1 MRSVSPRISVNR
13 TLRWAGAFLLVSAI
27 VVEAGVL
34 FAERDMLRRI
44 TSPELAVFLGL
55 GALAW
60 LLLLVEL
67 TKFPFAALY
76 HFAPSRWWRAL
87 GLVGTLIACV
97 ISLEA
102 MLMTASKTHE
112 VALAPALAAEA
123 KRSALATEATRL
135 KEMLSTMEGDSVAAS
150 AEREAIR
157 RDTDTEARRLEAVLA
172 ERMRV
177 LEAELAA
184 VEAPTE
190 DPTAIRLAE
199 LEERRR
205 DLTAAA
211 APDAALATLDARLAE
226 LAQRRDTA
234 ESEGRTALDALRA
247 SRDSN
252 AASSRAEAMR
262 RLESRLE
269 AAEADRRDAERDI
282 DEAAATLAAR
292 LADADRA
299 SIFDRDRLRREAR
312 TAHDDAKRRAEERR
326 AAAVSLAED
335 LRTRLLS
342 LGNGSAQDHGDPEL
356 ARREQALV
364 AHLSAL
370 DAEREALRE
379 ERERLLADS
388 LSRIAEE
395 RTRLDA
401 EIAVLAAAVRQTTS
415 ERASRSAAARGRFAA
430 ESAAAR
436 LAATTALNALH
447 AERDRR
453 LMDIGEAVL
462 APADR
467 LRRTEET
474 GRRLVEIESER
485 TQLSVVAVEAR
496 RASPIV
502 QIARVFSGREG
513 HDPSEADIA
522 WTLAWVVPTI
532 AVAAALAPTLL
543 LKGGFTLLWPSAHRS
558 PRRRLRP
565 LARLRLASARSAR
578 HAAETAL
585 RGEQERVAELERT
598 AAEEARRHERERD
611 EQAAEANRCAEEMRS
626 AHATAIEALE
636 AALERERAHHA
647 KERNAIMAEHRAALA
662 LEADRGRSLLLAAQ
676 ADAESQ
682 LTASAARE
690 RVADARSARVL
701 EHAEAERQRLLAETE
716 MRIASLRRKTRRRL
730 RLARSEAAAAA
741 EGKVLRTLTTQQGTI
756 GSLSAKVEMLEATCA
771 EQRETISRLTSLVDA
786 SRDENLAIRR
796 DAIEFMRQIP
806 TAEVTIDYRG
816 PRATIEREGSGD

>member
-1 MRSVSPRISVNR
+1 M
-13 TLRWAGAFLLVSAI
+13 SAI
-27 VVEAGVL
+27 VVEAGIL

-60 LLLLVEL
+60 LLLFVEL

-76 HFAPSRWWRAL
+76 HFAPSRRWQLVGA
-87 GLVGTLIACV
+87 VGTLLACIV
-97 ISLEA
+97 SLEA
-102 MLMTASKTHE
+102 MMMTASKTHE

-135 KEMLSTMEGDSVAAS
+135 KEMLSTMERDAAAAN
-150 AEREAIR
+150 AERERIQ
-157 RDTDTEARRLEAVLA
+157 RDVDTEAQRIEAVLA
-172 ERMRV
+172 ERMRG
-177 LEAELAA
+177 LEAELLA

-199 LEERRR
+199 LEQRRR
-205 DLTAAA
+205 DLTTAA
-211 APDAALATLDARLAE
+211 APDAALATLDARIVE
-226 LAQRRDTA
+226 LGRRRDAA
-234 ESEGRTALDALRA
+234 ESEGRSALDALRA
-247 SRDSN
+247 SRDS
-252 AASSRAEAMR
+252 SRAEAMR
-262 RLESRLE
+262 SLESRLE

-282 DEAAATLAAR
+282 DEAAATFAAR

-312 TAHDDAKRRAEERR
+312 TAYDDAKRRAEERR
-326 AAAVSLAED
+326 AAAISLAED
-335 LRTRLLS
+335 LRARLLS
-342 LGNGSAQDHGDPEL
+342 RGDGSAHDQADPEL

-395 RTRLDA
+395 RARLEA
-401 EIAVLAAAVRQTTS
+401 EIAVLAATVRETAN
-415 ERASRSAAARGRFAA
+415 ERASRSAAARERFAT

-447 AERDRR
+447 ADRDRR
-453 LMDIGEAVL
+453 LLEIGEAVL

-467 LRRTEET
+467 LRRAEET

-485 TQLSVVAVEAR
+485 ARLAVVAAEAR

-502 QIARVFSGREG
+502 QIARIFSGREG

-543 LKGGFTLLWPSAHRS
+543 LKGGFTLIWPSAHRS
-558 PRRRLRP
+558 SRRRLRP
-565 LARLRLASARSAR
+565 LARWRLASARSAR
-578 HAAETAL
+578 HAAEIAL
-585 RGEQERVAELERT
+585 RAAQERVAELERT
-598 AAEEARRHERERD
+598 AADLARRHERERD
-611 EQAAEANRCAEEMRS
+611 EQAREANRCAEEMRS
-626 AHATAIEALE
+626 AYAATIKTFES
-636 AALERERAHHA
+636 ALERERQHHA
-647 KERNAIMAEHRAALA
+647 EERTAIMAEHRAALA
-662 LEADRGRSLLLAAQ
+662 LEAGRNRALLLATQ
-676 ADAESQ
+676 ADAEAQ
-682 LTASAARE
+682 VKASAARE
-690 RVADARSARVL
+690 RVADDRWARVL

-716 MRIASLRRKTRRRL
+716 KRIASMRRRHRRRL

-741 EGKVLRTLTTQQGTI
+741 EGKVQRTLTTQQGTI
-756 GSLSAKVEMLEATCA
+756 GSLSAKVQMLEATCA
-771 EQRETISRLTSLVDA
+771 EQQETISRLTSLVDA

-796 DAIEFMRQIP
+796 DVIEFMRQIP

-816 PRATIEREGSGD
+816 PRARIEREGPSD